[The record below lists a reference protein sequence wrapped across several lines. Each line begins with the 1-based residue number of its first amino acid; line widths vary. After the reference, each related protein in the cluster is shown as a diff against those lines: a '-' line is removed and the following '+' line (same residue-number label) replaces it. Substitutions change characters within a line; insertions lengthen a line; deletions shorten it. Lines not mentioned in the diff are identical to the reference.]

1 MTGHENM
8 SQNYRMGGVIHMF
21 ILVEC
26 CEKKCCVCHRL
37 FSCQA
42 AQAGDF
48 FYCSKE
54 CYEKD
59 MERNPSEYSYIVI
72 PQKQAVISSEE
83 SAKKEEKYIQ
93 KNGLCSI
100 CRTSYKNCER
110 LLSNFT
116 ASPKGAVFKGSIV
129 IECPKFKK

>member
-1 MTGHENM
+1 
-8 SQNYRMGGVIHMF
+8 
-21 ILVEC
+21 
-26 CEKKCCVCHRL
+26 
-37 FSCQA
+37 
-42 AQAGDF
+42 
-48 FYCSKE
+48 
-54 CYEKD
+54 
-59 MERNPSEYSYIVI
+59 MERNPSEYSHIVI
-72 PQKQAVISSEE
+72 PQKSAAISPKE
-83 SAKKEEKYIQ
+83 SAKKEEQYIQ